1 MDMKTILVV
10 DDSRAVRLV
19 SRRLMS
25 SLGFEVLEAENG
37 EDALRVV
44 RSHHA
49 IDAVLLDWNMPIM
62 DGLQFLQALRTE
74 PLPTQPV
81 VVMCT
86 TENDMPRIVQAMQA
100 GANEYIMKP
109 FTEDI
114 IRDKLQ
120 ETGVL

>member
-1 MDMKTILVV
+1 MKTILVV

-19 SRRLMS
+19 SRRVLG
-25 SLGFEVLEAENG
+25 SLGLDVLEAENG
-37 EDALRVV
+37 EDALRIV
-44 RSHHA
+44 RNYSP

-62 DGLQFLQALRTE
+62 DGMQFLQALRAE

-86 TENDMPRIVQAMQA
+86 IENGMPRIVQAMQS
-100 GANEYIMKP
+100 GANEYVMKP
-109 FTEDI
+109 FTEEI
-114 IRDKLQ
+114 IRNKLQ

>member
-1 MDMKTILVV
+1 MKTILVV
-10 DDSRAVRLV
+10 DDSRAVRLM

-44 RSHHA
+44 RSHPA

-62 DGLQFLQALRTE
+62 DGMQFLQALRAE
-74 PLPTQPV
+74 PRETQPI

-86 TENDMPRIVQAMQA
+86 AENDMSHILQAMQA
-100 GANEYIMKP
+100 GADEYIMKP

-114 IRDKLQ
+114 IREKLQ